1 MVNQTQIV
9 KVINIG
15 DRVAK
20 KKKRVYKRKPKK
32 TMPTGTGLAPVLGTA
47 QFGQIPIPA
56 PFARQG
62 WTLEPIIAKQVEAPP
77 IKRIEQQPQMNLVL
91 PPREIRDYM
100 GRMLESQFNVGGAN
114 RPIIEEMPPSPPPSP
129 KGRAEKPVSPLVP
142 SQQPPPLVLPP
153 AVKLEE
159 EKKQEERP
167 SIVLIDEK
175 NPRYLRSAQELQE
188 IRDEGGLT
196 APFLRQFVKQKAKA
210 KAGEM
215 SLEQIASL
223 LGIPISQKMRDG
235 NKEAVITYILENA

>member
-1 MVNQTQIV
+1 MVIQTQIV
-9 KVINIG
+9 NVNLD
-15 DRVAK
+15 DRLAKK

-32 TMPTGTGLAPVLGTA
+32 ITGTGLAPVLGSA

-62 WTLEPIIAKQVEAPP
+62 WTLEPIVAKQLEAPP
-77 IKRIEQQPQMNLVL
+77 MRRIEQQPQMNLVL

-100 GRMLESQFNVGGAN
+100 GRMLESQFNVGGAS
-114 RPIIEEMPPSPPPSP
+114 RPFIEEMPPSQPASP
-129 KGRAEKPVSPLVP
+129 KGRADKPPSPLVP
-142 SQQPPPLVLPP
+142 SQQPPPLVLSP
-153 AVKLEE
+153 AVKIDE
-159 EKKQEERP
+159 EKKQERP
-167 SIVLIDEK
+167 PMIVEDNARRIQ
-175 NPRYLRSAQELQE
+175 SAQELQA

-196 APFLRQFVKQKAKA
+196 APFLKQFVKAKAKA

-235 NKEAVITYILENA
+235 SKDAVIKYILENA

>member
-1 MVNQTQIV
+1 MVIQTQIV
-9 KVINIG
+9 KVNIG

-32 TMPTGTGLAPVLGTA
+32 PTGTGLAPVLGSA

-62 WTLEPIIAKQVEAPP
+62 WTLEPVIAKQIEAPP
-77 IKRIEQQPQMNLVL
+77 MRRIEQQPQMNLVL

-100 GRMLESQFNVGGAN
+100 GRMLESQFNGP
-114 RPIIEEMPPSPPPSP
+114 RIEEMPPSLPPSP
-129 KGRAEKPVSPLVP
+129 KGRAEKPPSPLLP

-153 AVKLEE
+153 AVKIDE
-159 EKKQEERP
+159 EKKEERP
-167 SIVLIDEK
+167 PMVIEE
-175 NPRYLRSAQELQE
+175 NPRRIQSAQELQT

-196 APFLRQFVKQKAKA
+196 APFLKQFVKAKAKA

-235 NKEAVITYILENA
+235 SKDAVIKYILENA

>member
-1 MVNQTQIV
+1 MVIQTQIV
-9 KVINIG
+9 KVSIG

-32 TMPTGTGLAPVLGTA
+32 TIGTGLAPVLGSA

-62 WTLEPIIAKQVEAPP
+62 WTLEPIVAKQLEAPP
-77 IKRIEQQPQMNLVL
+77 MRRIEQQPQMNLVL

-100 GRMLESQFNVGGAN
+100 GRMLESQFNVGGAS
-114 RPIIEEMPPSPPPSP
+114 RPFIEEMPPSQPASP
-129 KGRAEKPVSPLVP
+129 KGRADKPPSPLVP
-142 SQQPPPLVLPP
+142 PQQPPPLVLSP
-153 AVKLEE
+153 AIKLDE
-159 EKKQEERP
+159 EKKQERP
-167 SIVLIDEK
+167 AMVIEDNARRIQ
-175 NPRYLRSAQELQE
+175 SAQELQT

-196 APFLRQFVKQKAKA
+196 APFLKQFVKAKAKA

-235 NKEAVITYILENA
+235 SKEGVIKYILENA

>member
-1 MVNQTQIV
+1 MVTQTQIV
-9 KVINIG
+9 KVHIG
-15 DRVAK
+15 DRAPK

-47 QFGQIPIPA
+47 QFGQVPIPA

-62 WTLEPIIAKQVEAPP
+62 WTLEPVIAKQVEAPP
-77 IKRIEQQPQMNLVL
+77 MRRIEQQPQMNLVL

-100 GRMLESQFNVGGAN
+100 GRMLESQFNVGGAS

-129 KGRAEKPVSPLVP
+129 LGRAEKPPSPLVA
-142 SQQPPPLVLPP
+142 SQQPPPIVLPS
-153 AVKLEE
+153 AVKIEE
-159 EKKQEERP
+159 EKKQDKPE
-167 SIVLIDEK
+167 IILIDEK

-196 APFLRQFVKQKAKA
+196 APFLRQFVKAKSKAKS
-210 KAGEM
+210 GEM

-235 NKEAVITYILENA
+235 NKETVISYILENA

>member
-1 MVNQTQIV
+1 MVTQTQIV
-9 KVINIG
+9 KVNIG

-32 TMPTGTGLAPVLGTA
+32 PTGTGLAPVLGTA
-47 QFGQIPIPA
+47 QFGQVPIPA

-77 IKRIEQQPQMNLVL
+77 MRRIEQQPQMNLVL

-100 GRMLESQFNVGGAN
+100 GRMLESQFNVAS

-129 KGRAEKPVSPLVP
+129 KGRAEKPPSPLVP

-159 EKKQEERP
+159 EKKQEKP
-167 SIVLIDEK
+167 NIVLIDEK

-196 APFLRQFVKQKAKA
+196 APFLRQFVKAKAKA
-210 KAGEM
+210 KEGEM

-235 NKEAVITYILENA
+235 NKEAVISYILENA

>member
-1 MVNQTQIV
+1 MVIQTQIV
-9 KVINIG
+9 KVNIG

-32 TMPTGTGLAPVLGTA
+32 TTGTGLAPVLGSA

-62 WTLEPIIAKQVEAPP
+62 WTLEPIVAKQLEAPP
-77 IKRIEQQPQMNLVL
+77 MRRIEQQPQMNLVL

-100 GRMLESQFNVGGAN
+100 GRMLESQFNVGGAS
-114 RPIIEEMPPSPPPSP
+114 RPIIEEMPPSQPASP
-129 KGRAEKPVSPLVP
+129 RGRAEKPASPLVP
-142 SQQPPPLVLPP
+142 SQQPPPLVLSP

-159 EKKQEERP
+159 EKKQDERP
-167 SIVLIDEK
+167 DIILIDEK
-175 NPRYLRSAQELQE
+175 NPRHLRSAQELQTL
-188 IRDEGGLT
+188 RDEGGLT
-196 APFLRQFVKQKAKA
+196 APFLRQFVKAKG
-210 KAGEM
+210 KVKDRGEM

-235 NKEAVITYILENA
+235 AKDAVIKYILENA